1 MMNFYA
7 PSDIEACIASI
18 FRADG
23 SSESEAASIARHLC
37 SANLAGHESHG
48 LLRVPLYLEWREQG
62 KVRYAAQPEVIKDA
76 GAQAS

>member
-1 MMNFYA
+1 MNFYA

-48 LLRVPLYLEWREQG
+48 LLRVPLYLE
-62 KVRYAAQPEVIKDA
+62 
-76 GAQAS
+76 